1 MTIKNPLKKIVSKKK
16 HSIKNPI
23 VYNVCIDTDDD
34 FTIDG
39 ETFFNK
45 NITVSKEDN
54 SADNLIKYLN
64 NLHYESHSS
73 KKIKISDFKSMIST
87 TDFKM
92 VLRTLTYE
100 ESNFDHSKKVTCGSN
115 HTIVITLV

>member
-1 MTIKNPLKKIVSKKK
+1 MKTNKVKNKSVSKKK
-16 HSIKNPI
+16 HSIKDPI

-45 NITVSKEDN
+45 NITVSKEEN

-64 NLHYESHSS
+64 SLHY
-73 KKIKISDFKSMIST
+73 
-87 TDFKM
+87 
-92 VLRTLTYE
+92 
-100 ESNFDHSKKVTCGSN
+100 
-115 HTIVITLV
+115 